1 MSKGRLI
8 VISGASGVGK
18 SSVLEEVL
26 SRRKDLLFSVSATTR
41 SPRAGERDGVNY
53 FYVTRDRFEQMIA
66 GGEFLEHDEHNG
78 HLYGT
83 LKSQINEKLEQGH
96 VVLDVEPNGAFAIRE
111 IWPDAILVFLV
122 PPDMAELERRL
133 RNRKNTPAEEIPLR
147 LERARW
153 EMTQK
158 DRYDYVV
165 LNDVV
170 ARCVGEILH
179 IIAEK
184 AD

>member
-18 SSVLEEVL
+18 SSVLEAVL
-26 SRRKDLLFSVSATTR
+26 ASRKDLQFSVSATTR
-41 SPRAGERDGVNY
+41 SPREGEQEGVDY
-53 FYVTRDRFEQMIA
+53 FYVTRQRFEQMIA
-66 GGEFLEHDEHNG
+66 GGEFFEYDEHNG

-83 LKSQINEKLEQGH
+83 LKSQIDEKLERGH
-96 VVLDVEPNGAFAIRE
+96 VVLDIEPNGAFAMRK
-111 IWPDAILVFLV
+111 IWPSAILIFLV

-158 DRYDYVV
+158 DQYDYVV
-165 LNDVV
+165 LNDSV
-170 ARCVGEILH
+170 ARCADEILH